1 MSTSTNAGDKT
12 RKEIPTKLGV
22 SEEEI
27 NKHIA
32 NWAADRDS
40 KGNIIPGTEGKTIAV
55 MCGAPY
61 FTGNVKGITD
71 NEANGTSSDTAS
83 SAGVTVIDE
92 GEQGT
97 TYLKTVLE
105 SSITIKA
112 FEAKKKDK
120 EKEVEEDKS
129 AEKDEK

>member
-27 NKHIA
+27 NKDIA

-61 FTGNVKGITD
+61 FKDNVMEITD
-71 NEANGTSSDTAS
+71 NDASGTASDTAS
-83 SAGVTVIDE
+83 STGVTVIDE
-92 GEQGT
+92 GEQG
-97 TYLKTVLE
+97 KTDLGIVQGPGVF
-105 SSITIKA
+105 IGTV
-112 FEAKKKDK
+112 EAKKEVK
-120 EKEVEEDKS
+120 KEVKEDKT